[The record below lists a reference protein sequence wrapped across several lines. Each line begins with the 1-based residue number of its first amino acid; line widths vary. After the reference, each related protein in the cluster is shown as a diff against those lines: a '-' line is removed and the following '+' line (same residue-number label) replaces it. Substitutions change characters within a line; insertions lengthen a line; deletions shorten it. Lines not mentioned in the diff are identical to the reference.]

1 MSMTLVEVR
10 AVGLV
15 LDVSAMCDS
24 AAGIAA
30 LYCGGVLRQVVA
42 VGFGCHWGHVDRICR
57 CSFASRFG

>member
-24 AAGIAA
+24 AAGIAP
-30 LYCGGVLRQVVA
+30 LYCGGVLCQVVA
-42 VGFGCHWGHVDRICR
+42 VGFGCRWGHVDRR
-57 CSFASRFG
+57 CCCGLASRFG

>member
-42 VGFGCHWGHVDRICR
+42 VGFAHCVG
-57 CSFASRFG
+57 ASLGKGPIQ